1 MVFKACL
8 PTFLPFSLSLF
19 SYPFCNIYM
28 PGAID
33 THAIHTQ
40 HSTTIGCDC
49 STASVSHE
57 IYNIMTL
64 VAQSIQDTYSKLI
77 EIHCQIQDQNQLSFF
92 IFSSQQ
98 MLEKWTLSM
107 DSFRSDG
114 MLELGRL
121 QAKIFEFRAR
131 LPDQH
136 LYGAINTHSAQCA
149 VLQEYGHVQTPI
161 HRLSAV
167 SQNLDS
173 THDTVTRAIP
183 IDLDATLPNNLFQL
197 KASSLPESFI
207 GSARTVSRRRLSCLS
222 LSALQDEDPHF
233 TGEEHVH
240 RATLCR
246 NKQLQYTLTNHRH
259 NTLSSSPPADDMNIP
274 PPSMPRRKSTVEPLV
289 GSFEECLLNNRMS
302 TKPTAS
308 IQFHATIHAVARGS
322 AKKRENFRTSGPI
335 ALDFEA
341 HMYELDGKPLP
352 YAGTIDVHAQHRI
365 PPKGQLQILIVHGER
380 GAVKVFIVP
389 YDLRDMA
396 ANHSTFLR
404 RREYVTPEN
413 GTKTLKYA
421 IHIPVKSSKHRHL
434 HLHGPIRVVFS
445 NQANNANDK
454 VEVKMEHNL

>member
-1 MVFKACL
+1 
-8 PTFLPFSLSLF
+8 
-19 SYPFCNIYM
+19 M

-33 THAIHTQ
+33 THALHTQ
-40 HSTTIGCDC
+40 HSATIGCEC
-49 STASVSHE
+49 STASVPHD
-57 IYNIMTL
+57 IFNIMTL
-64 VAQSIQDTYSKLI
+64 VAQSIQDTYSKMI
-77 EIHCQIQDQNQLSFF
+77 ETHCQILDQNQLSFS
-92 IFSSQQ
+92 IFSNKQ
-98 MLEKWTLSM
+98 MVEQWILNV
-107 DSFRSDG
+107 DSFRCDG

-121 QAKIFEFRAR
+121 QTKIFEFRPR

-136 LYGAINTHSAQCA
+136 LYGTIHTHMAQCA
-149 VLQEYGHVQTPI
+149 ALQEYVHVQIPV
-161 HRLSAV
+161 HSLSAV
-167 SQNLDS
+167 SQNLDL
-173 THDTVTRAIP
+173 THETVTRAIP
-183 IDLDATLPNNLFQL
+183 IDLGATLPNNLFQL
-197 KASSLPESFI
+197 KASSLPDSLL
-207 GSARTVSRRRLSCLS
+207 GGARTVSRRRLSCLS
-222 LSALQDEDPHF
+222 MSALQDEDPDF

-246 NKQLQYTLTNHRH
+246 NKQLQYTWTHHRH
-259 NTLSSSPPADDMNIP
+259 NMFSSSPPADDTNIP
-274 PPSMPRRKSTVEPLV
+274 PPPITRRKSTIEPLV

-302 TKPTAS
+302 TKPTTS
-308 IQFHATIHAVARGS
+308 IQFNATIHAVARGS
-322 AKKRENFRTSGPI
+322 GKKRENFRTSGPI

-413 GTKTLKYA
+413 GSKTLKYA

-445 NQANNANDK
+445 NQANNANDR
-454 VEVKMEHNL
+454 VEIKMEHNL